1 MATVILIRR
10 GLAND
15 YQHQYVTV
23 RYRGEHVDVPITDY
37 ADTVDVLRKASE
49 LMKLPVAPAA
59 SNLHECCGPHGI
71 ERRLRRYER
80 IDEVLS
86 SWPENS
92 QNSLVI
98 RHACGPYSDKDL
110 DISFVPLNKS
120 PPWFTLQV
128 HHCARP
134 GKWNKRW
141 VTLLRDGQMLSSK
154 KASFSPAEKDCQ
166 LLCDLSCYDIYTP
179 MDEPAI
185 LLDEG
190 RALKSA
196 RASPVKS
203 LKPPK
208 RWVFAIRSQERPNT
222 YAEDSNYVQFFCT
235 DDPSIANKFQTVVHT
250 WRSWY
255 IVKTRRDAQP
265 KFVPS
270 PEMSPA
276 MSPAVSPAMS
286 PAMSPATQIAV
297 SPVEEEPVESVS
309 PPKTTP
315 RYMLRVSVGDSKPL
329 MNLEHEFDEFGK
341 NWVPDLASAL
351 PPRTPGTDSDV
362 SVVTPSTKD
371 GPEPVTDSLGLSS
384 PSEQRRKRRDLN
396 RPQTSADAGEQ
407 EGPAKEGSTNITIAI
422 TEPQSPAAP
431 GLAANPSPPA
441 KVEAAPW
448 FPSAAEHTAKLRAEN
463 ARLERQ
469 TALPVTPNRPA
480 TSPGILRGGK
490 GNTISKGSP
499 PNSGEHRAAG
509 RHNNGNGN
517 TMGNNNINNSNM
529 RIHHP
534 QPQKAQQ
541 QPPTLS
547 HVTHYLD
554 WAEPPPPV
562 PAGAAPGSA
571 SSVYYLVNPP
581 RSAARH
587 HLEAPAAGAGGKRQ
601 QRALATMPSMP
612 ALLSS
617 SGTPTRPSRDNA
629 HGRSHANS
637 STSSS
642 GRPSTSSASSG
653 RPSTSSGGGGGWG
666 GYRQPSGR
674 GRAGSIGSFRR
685 GAGVGVGVGFE
696 AAPPPPPIPPLLL
709 LQSHP
714 ALRDGAGARTP
725 GLAVSN
731 GSGMQGRQGK

>member
-1 MATVILIRR
+1 MICRR
-10 GLAND
+10 LANG

-80 IDEVLS
+80 IDEVLN

-110 DISFVPLNKS
+110 DISYVPLNKS

-190 RALKSA
+190 RGLKSA
-196 RASPVKS
+196 RPSPVKS

-208 RWVFAIRSQERPNT
+208 RWVFAIRSQERSTT
-222 YAEDSNYVQFFCT
+222 YAEDCNYVHFFCT
-235 DDPSIANKFQTVVHT
+235 DDPAIANKFQTFVHT

-270 PEMSPA
+270 P
-276 MSPAVSPAMS
+276 AMS
-286 PAMSPATQIAV
+286 PAMSPETQITV
-297 SPVEEEPVESVS
+297 SPVKEEPVESVS
-309 PPKTTP
+309 PPATTP

-329 MNLEHEFDEFGK
+329 MNLQHEFDEFGK

-351 PPRTPGTDSDV
+351 PPRTPRTDPDV
-362 SVVTPSTKD
+362 SVVTPSSKD
-371 GPEPVTDSLGLSS
+371 GPEPVTDSMGPSS

-396 RPQTSADAGEQ
+396 RPQTSTDAGEP
-407 EGPAKEGSTNITIAI
+407 EGLAKEGSTNITIAI

-431 GLAANPSPPA
+431 GLAADPSPPA
-441 KVEAAPW
+441 KVDAASW
-448 FPSAAEHTAKLRAEN
+448 FPSAAEHTAKLRAEK

-469 TALPVTPNRPA
+469 TTPPVTPNRPA

-499 PNSGEHRAAG
+499 PTCGERRAAG
-509 RHNNGNGN
+509 RHNNANGN
-517 TMGNNNINNSNM
+517 TMGNSNNNNM

-562 PAGAAPGSA
+562 PAGVAPGSA

-587 HLEAPAAGAGGKRQ
+587 HLEAPTAAGGGKRQ
-601 QRALATMPSMP
+601 RALASTPSMP
-612 ALLSS
+612 TLSS
-617 SGTPTRPSRDNA
+617 SNGTPTKQSRDNNA

-653 RPSTSSGGGGGWG
+653 RPSTSSGGGGGGWG
-666 GYRQPSGR
+666 GYRRPSGR
-674 GRAGSIGSFRR
+674 ARAGSIGSLRR
-685 GAGVGVGVGFE
+685 GAGGVGGVGFE

-714 ALRDGAGARTP
+714 ALRDGAGVRTP

-731 GSGMQGRQGK
+731 GYGMQGRQGK

>member
-1 MATVILIRR
+1 M
-10 GLAND
+10 
-15 YQHQYVTV
+15 TV

-190 RALKSA
+190 RASKSA

-208 RWVFAIRSQERPNT
+208 RWIFAIRSQERPTT
-222 YAEDSNYVQFFCT
+222 YAEDSNYVHFFCT
-235 DDPSIANKFQTVVHT
+235 DDPSIANKFQTLVHI

-265 KFVPS
+265 KFVQS

-276 MSPAVSPAMS
+276 MSPV
-286 PAMSPATQIAV
+286 TQVTA
-297 SPVEEEPVESVS
+297 SPVMKDEPLESIS
-309 PPKTTP
+309 PPSTTP

-329 MNLEHEFDEFGK
+329 INLQQEFDEFGK

-351 PPRTPGTDSDV
+351 QPRTPGTDSDV
-362 SVVTPSTKD
+362 SVAAMPSAK
-371 GPEPVTDSLGLSS
+371 GVPEAGADSVGLSS
-384 PSEQRRKRRDLN
+384 PSEQRRMRRDLN
-396 RPQTSADAGEQ
+396 RPQTSTDDVEQ
-407 EGPAKEGSTNITIAI
+407 QGPAKEGSTDITIAI

-431 GLAANPSPPA
+431 DLAADVAAASPANPPPPA
-441 KVEAAPW
+441 RVETTPW
-448 FPSAAEHTAKLRAEN
+448 FPSAAEHTARLRAEK

-469 TALPVTPNRPA
+469 TTPPVTPNRPA
-480 TSPGILRGGK
+480 TSSGTLRAAK
-490 GNTISKGSP
+490 GNTTSKGSP
-499 PNSGEHRAAG
+499 PNGDRRAAG
-509 RHNNGNGN
+509 RHNNNNNGNATSN
-517 TMGNNNINNSNM
+517 TMGNNPNNNNSL

-534 QPQKAQQ
+534 QPQKAHQ

-562 PAGAAPGSA
+562 PPGAAPGSA
-571 SSVYYLVNPP
+571 SSAYYLANPP

-587 HLEAPAAGAGGKRQ
+587 LEASAASSAPSGKR
-601 QRALATMPSMP
+601 RALATTPSMP
-612 ALLSS
+612 ALSTSS
-617 SGTPTRPSRDNA
+617 SMSSASGTPTRQPRDNHHHNNAA
-629 HGRSHANS
+629 HHHHHNRTHA
-637 STSSS
+637 SSS
-642 GRPSTSSASSG
+642 ASSSGGRPSTSSASSSG
-653 RPSTSSGGGGGWG
+653 RPSTSSGGGGWAH
-666 GYRQPSGR
+666 RQPSGR
-674 GRAGSIGSFRR
+674 GRARSIGSLRR
-685 GAGVGVGVGFE
+685 GAGGPPGVE
-696 AAPPPPPIPPLLL
+696 PPPPPPIPPLLL

-714 ALRDGAGARTP
+714 ALRDGAGARAP
-725 GLAVSN
+725 GLAAGH
-731 GSGMQGRQGK
+731 GSGVQGRQGR